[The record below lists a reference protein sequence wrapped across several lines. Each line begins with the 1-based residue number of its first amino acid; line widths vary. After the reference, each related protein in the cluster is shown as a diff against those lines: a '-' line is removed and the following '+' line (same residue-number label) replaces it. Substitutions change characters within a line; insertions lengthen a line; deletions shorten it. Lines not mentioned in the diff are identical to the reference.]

1 MSVVPE
7 ELDSRLAV
15 AALSGVTCD
24 ENSRHLRRR
33 VDSLETRV
41 DPGALQA
48 DSSDDPV
55 TDHPF
60 VD

>member
-7 ELDSRLAV
+7 ELDCRLADT
-15 AALSGVTCD
+15 APSGVTPD
-24 ENSRHLRRR
+24 ENSRHRRRR
-33 VDSLETRV
+33 VDSLETRA

-48 DSSDDPV
+48 DSSGDPV

>member
-1 MSVVPE
+1 MSVAPE
-7 ELDSRLAV
+7 ELDCWLAD
-15 AALSGVTCD
+15 APLSCVTPD

-33 VDSLETRV
+33 VDDLETRV

-48 DSSDDPV
+48 ECSGDPI